1 MSIESKLSQSPLFNK
16 LTSEEIV
23 TILSQVNYKIKKYKR
38 GEIIAFRGEP
48 CNRLIILTEGSIT
61 GEMQDFN
68 GRVIKIDE
76 VIAVAPLAPAFLFGK
91 NSNFPI
97 DVVPNE
103 EVEAVEIPKSEVV
116 KLFQINSV
124 FLENYL
130 NSVCNKT
137 HFLTQKV
144 WFNFSNKTIKQK
156 VASYI
161 LGLEKNGNSEII
173 LDRSLQELSEFF
185 GIERPSLSRVFSE
198 FAKDALIK
206 KIDNKKY
213 KILNRNSI
221 VSILE

>member
-1 MSIESKLSQSPLFNK
+1 MKIAEKLSKSILFNK
-16 LTSEEIV
+16 VNIEEINN
-23 TILSQVNYKIKKYKR
+23 IFNQINYTVKKYSK
-38 GEIIAFRGEP
+38 GEIIAFRGEK
-48 CNRLIILTEGSIT
+48 CSRLIILTEGSII

-68 GRVIKIDE
+68 GRVVKIDE
-76 VIAVAPLAPAFLFGK
+76 VKAVAPLAPAFLFGK

-116 KLFQINSV
+116 KLFQMNSV

-137 HFLTQKV
+137 HFLTQKA

-156 VASYI
+156 IASYI
-161 LGLEKNGNSEII
+161 LGLENKESNEII
-173 LDRSLQELSEFF
+173 LDRSFQELSEFF

-198 FAKDALIK
+198 FLKEELIE

-213 KILNRNSI
+213 KILKRGDI
-221 VSILE
+221 VAILE

>member
-1 MSIESKLSQSPLFNK
+1 MKIENK
-16 LTSEEIV
+16 L
-23 TILSQVNYKIKKYKR
+23 ILSQLFGRLSPENITELLKQIQYKITKYNK
-38 GEIIAFRGEP
+38 GEIIAFRGEE
-48 CNRLIILTEGSIT
+48 CNRLIIITEGSIT

-68 GRVIKIDE
+68 GRVVKIDD
-76 VIAVAPLAPAFLFGK
+76 VKAVSPLAPAFLFGK
-91 NSNFPI
+91 NSKFPI

-103 EVEAVEIPKSEVV
+103 EVEAIEIPKSEVV
-116 KLFQINSV
+116 RLFQINSI

-144 WFNFSNKTIKQK
+144 WFNFSNKTIKQN

-161 LGLEKNGNSEII
+161 LGLEKIDSIEIVM
-173 LDRSLQELSEFF
+173 DRSFQELSEFF

-198 FAKDALIK
+198 FIKDELIE

-213 KILNRNSI
+213 KILNRDEI

>member
-1 MSIESKLSQSPLFNK
+1 MKIENK
-16 LTSEEIV
+16 L
-23 TILSQVNYKIKKYKR
+23 ILSQLFGRLSPENITELLKQIQYKITKYNK
-38 GEIIAFRGEP
+38 GEIIAFRGEE
-48 CNRLIILTEGSIT
+48 CNRLIIITEGSIT

-68 GRVIKIDE
+68 GRVVKIDD
-76 VIAVAPLAPAFLFGK
+76 VKAVSPLAPAFLFGK
-91 NSNFPI
+91 NSKFPI

-103 EVEAVEIPKSEVV
+103 EVEAIEIPKSEVV
-116 KLFQINSV
+116 RLFQINSI

-161 LGLEKNGNSEII
+161 LGLEKIDSNEIVM
-173 LDRSLQELSEFF
+173 DRSFQELSEFF

-198 FAKDALIK
+198 FIKDELIE

-213 KILNRNSI
+213 KILNRDEI

>member
-1 MSIESKLSQSPLFNK
+1 MSFENKLELSPLFNRV
-16 LTSEEIV
+16 SAEEI
-23 TILSQVNYKIKKYKR
+23 SKIFKQIQFKKGIYNK
-38 GEIIAFRGEP
+38 GEIIAFRGEQ
-48 CNRLIILTEGSIT
+48 CNRLIIIISGSIT

-68 GRVIKIDE
+68 GKVIKIDE
-76 VIAVAPLAPAFLFGK
+76 VHAVAPLAPAFLFGK

-97 DVVPNE
+97 DIVPNE
-103 EVEAVEIPKSEVV
+103 QVETIEIPKQEVL
-116 KLFQINSV
+116 KLFHINTV

-156 VASYI
+156 IASYI
-161 LGLEKNGNSEII
+161 LGLEKSGSSEIT
-173 LDRSLQELSEFF
+173 LDRSLQDLSEFF

-198 FAKDALIK
+198 FVKDNLIE

-213 KILNRNSI
+213 KITNRNKI
-221 VSILE
+221 LNILE

>member
-1 MSIESKLSQSPLFNK
+1 MKIENK
-16 LTSEEIV
+16 L
-23 TILSQVNYKIKKYKR
+23 ILSQLFGRLSPENITELLKQIQYKITKYNK
-38 GEIIAFRGEP
+38 GEIIAFRGEE
-48 CNRLIILTEGSIT
+48 CNRLIIITEGSIT

-68 GRVIKIDE
+68 GRVIKIDD
-76 VIAVAPLAPAFLFGK
+76 VKAVSPLAPAFLFGK
-91 NSNFPI
+91 NSKFPI

-103 EVEAVEIPKSEVV
+103 EVEAIEIPKSEVV
-116 KLFQINSV
+116 RLFQINSI

-161 LGLEKNGNSEII
+161 LGLEKIDSNEIVM
-173 LDRSLQELSEFF
+173 DRSFQELSEFF

-198 FAKDALIK
+198 FIKDELIE

-213 KILNRNSI
+213 KILNRDEI

>member
-23 TILSQVNYKIKKYKR
+23 TILSQVNYKIKKYNR

-161 LGLEKNGNSEII
+161 LGLEKKGHNEII
-173 LDRSLQELSEFF
+173 LDRSLQDLSEFF

-198 FAKDALIK
+198 FVKDELIE

-213 KILNRNSI
+213 KILDRNSI